1 MPGIRPFEQKDRSVF
16 FGRDTDIEQLSRLI
30 RLEKFVVL
38 NGKSGL
44 GKSSLLNAGV
54 IPELERGGYAVE
66 AIRLGAFD
74 PKGIAE
80 LNTPY
85 HSLYTQIQSES
96 SYLAE
101 VHPDDSLW
109 MAAKHRQLRK
119 ESGRALVLVL
129 DQFEELFTWPPEA
142 VSQFKRELA
151 ALVNRKMPQ
160 ALSQT
165 LQKLPQDRFSEEQWE
180 EIYRPLPIKVVM
192 AIRADSGRGGA
203 QAFSV

>member
-1 MPGIRPFEQKDRSVF
+1 M
-16 FGRDTDIEQLSRLI
+16 
-30 RLEKFVVL
+30 
-38 NGKSGL
+38 
-44 GKSSLLNAGV
+44 

-203 QAFSV
+203 QAFFV